1 MDLQALRR
9 GCGACMRACRRS
21 PNLGRHRHK
30 VVEGLDAVV
39 FAFPEPALVRA
50 AARAGVPVRVATGR
64 RWVTAW
70 HATRRVWR
78 SRKRT
83 PAHETL
89 QGLRLLHGLDVPAA
103 LRFPEAS
110 DWHGLLEMTPPL
122 DASVAQAATG
132 LSDDLWSRLVV
143 LHPGNHGSAN
153 GWSVDRFQA
162 LGHRLT
168 QAGWVVAVTGTEAER
183 KALGPWLSESDVVD
197 LVGKLDMPGL
207 LGVLAHAKLCV
218 ASSTGPLHLA
228 SAFGTPVVGL
238 YQAQAPFW
246 PARWAPLGRG
256 AVLET
261 RQEAPEGGLDIS
273 VQDVADAAFGLLA

>member
-1 MDLQALRR
+1 M
-9 GCGACMRACRRS
+9 
-21 PNLGRHRHK
+21 
-30 VVEGLDAVV
+30 
-39 FAFPEPALVRA
+39 
-50 AARAGVPVRVATGR
+50 
-64 RWVTAW
+64 
-70 HATRRVWR
+70 
-78 SRKRT
+78 
-83 PAHETL
+83 
-89 QGLRLLHGLDVPAA
+89 HGLDVPAA

-168 QAGWVVAVTGTEAER
+168 QAGCVVAVTGTEAER
-183 KALGPWLSESDVVD
+183 KALGSWLSESDVVD

-238 YQAQAPFW
+238 YQAQAC
-246 PARWAPLGRG
+246 PLGALGARCGPGDAARSPRRRLGHFCSGRRG
-256 AVLET
+256 RGFRSVGLTTTDQRPRQPRHHHASLGLQSVLEHT
-261 RQEAPEGGLDIS
+261 AQCDHQSAPQGALHRPNRPH
-273 VQDVADAAFGLLA
+273 V